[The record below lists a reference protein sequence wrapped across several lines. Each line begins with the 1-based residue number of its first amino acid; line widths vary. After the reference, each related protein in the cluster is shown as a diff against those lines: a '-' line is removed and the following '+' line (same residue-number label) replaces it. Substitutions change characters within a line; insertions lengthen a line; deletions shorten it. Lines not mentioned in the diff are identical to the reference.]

1 MSYWVLSGLTYSMT
15 SKLVLLSVT
24 ENIVY
29 NNCGLVNSNIF
40 EAKFASYYL
49 LSTCPTFFDN
59 HFPSVLA
66 LFWFHGVFPLCL
78 VFTSQRGGLLFLH
91 SWPRDPWDLLDSQ
104 TELSLHSNMKEL
116 LSLPFNL
123 FASVVIYFNHMHIHI
138 LFKYYYYRFEQST
151 FISVY
156 RHKCL
161 FLFILSVSLRSHLGS
176 FTFHLPNGFYI
187 SCPILKVKVTQ
198 SCLILCDSMDY
209 TVHGILQAR
218 ILEWVAFPFSRGSS
232 QPRDQTQ
239 VSHSAGRF
247 FISWAMREAL

>member
-49 LSTCPTFFDN
+49 LSTCPTCFNN

-104 TELSLHSNMKEL
+104 TESSLHSNMKEL

-123 FASVVIYFNHMHIHI
+123 FLLLS
-138 LFKYYYYRFEQST
+138 
-151 FISVY
+151 
-156 RHKCL
+156 
-161 FLFILSVSLRSHLGS
+161 FILIACIFIFYSNIIIIDLNNLHS
-176 FTFHLPNGFYI
+176 FQFTDINAF
-187 SCPILKVKVTQ
+187 SC
-198 SCLILCDSMDY
+198 C
-209 TVHGILQAR
+209 
-218 ILEWVAFPFSRGSS
+218 SS
-232 QPRDQTQ
+232 
-239 VSHSAGRF
+239 F
-247 FISWAMREAL
+247 LYL